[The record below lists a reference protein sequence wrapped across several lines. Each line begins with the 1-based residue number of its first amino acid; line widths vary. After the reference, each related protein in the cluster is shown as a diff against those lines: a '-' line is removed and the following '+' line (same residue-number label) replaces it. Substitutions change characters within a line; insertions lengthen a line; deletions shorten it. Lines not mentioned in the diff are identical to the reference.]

1 MKTKVKIKIVID
13 IFMTLCLLFL
23 MGYQFWPNAVH
34 EWAGMGMIV
43 LFAAHH
49 CLNRSWYKNLLK
61 NRYSFYRIIQTVFL
75 LLLFIDMIALMI
87 SGVLLS
93 NHVFAFLNLHG
104 GVSFARVLHMVASYW
119 GFVLMSIH
127 LGMHG
132 NMIVGMLKNVSHTN
146 TVSSG
151 KDFFLYPVIIVIIF
165 YGLFVFVQRQIP
177 SYMFMQTRFV
187 FLDFSES
194 LFVFYLDYLTM
205 MMGFSLLGYY
215 FLKALIKIHRK

>member
-34 EWAGMGMIV
+34 EWAGMGMVV

-132 NMIVGMLKNVSHTN
+132 NMIVGMLRNISHIN

-165 YGLFVFVQRQIP
+165 YGLFAFVQRQIP
-177 SYMFMQTRFV
+177 SYMLMQTRFV

>member
-151 KDFFLYPVIIVIIF
+151 KDLFLYPVIIVIIF

>member
-61 NRYSFYRIIQTVFL
+61 NRYSFYRIIQTIFL

-151 KDFFLYPVIIVIIF
+151 KDLFLYPVIIVIIF

>member
-151 KDFFLYPVIIVIIF
+151 KDLFLYPVIIVIIF
-165 YGLFVFVQRQIP
+165 YGLFAFVQRQIP
-177 SYMFMQTRFV
+177 S
-187 FLDFSES
+187 
-194 LFVFYLDYLTM
+194 
-205 MMGFSLLGYY
+205 
-215 FLKALIKIHRK
+215 